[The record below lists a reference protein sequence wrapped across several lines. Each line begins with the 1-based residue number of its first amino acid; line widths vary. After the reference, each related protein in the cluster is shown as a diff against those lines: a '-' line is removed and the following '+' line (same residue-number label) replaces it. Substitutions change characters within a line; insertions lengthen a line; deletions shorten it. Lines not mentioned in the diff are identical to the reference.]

1 MWNSAINYAQYGR
14 NMISSYWC
22 VYIYIYTYI
31 HIYIYIHTYIYIQI
45 WSNVQLMFHP
55 KPCSFR
61 PWQRAQNLQGALR
74 RAEARY
80 VHGRPWPR
88 RSWVTDTLW
97 KSNAAMEETWKA
109 PLINKKKHVSLV
121 ERQVFVGKLQVYK
134 FVFMSENIVHR
145 KQRITHGY
153 FYGQSS
159 IVRWDY
165 QRVCNGM
172 GNIWSV
178 SQDELPQGKWE
189 SWESCSRSAPR
200 IDLDL
205 NPRWTSTWRVNGF
218 HPKNW
223 LHGFQSIAMFDDVH
237 VIPIELAVFN
247 SLGRTTHC
255 KLHVWFAH

>member
-1 MWNSAINYAQYGR
+1 
-14 NMISSYWC
+14 
-22 VYIYIYTYI
+22 
-31 HIYIYIHTYIYIQI
+31 
-45 WSNVQLMFHP
+45 MFLQAMAKGT
-55 KPCSFR
+55 KP
-61 PWQRAQNLQGALR
+61 AR
-74 RAEARY
+74 RAEARWGAICTWPAVAAQKLSHRY
-80 VHGRPWPR
+80 PLKIERCHGRNM
-88 RSWVTDTLW
+88 
-97 KSNAAMEETWKA
+97 KS
-109 PLINKKKHVSLV
+109 PINKQKKKHVSLV

-218 HPKNW
+218 HPKKLATW
-223 LHGFQSIAMFDDVH
+223 VSIHSH
-237 VIPIELAVFN
+237 VRWCPCHSHRACGLQLFGKNYTLQAARLICTLDSHSFMDPAVLATL
-247 SLGRTTHC
+247 STLCPSQH
-255 KLHVWFAH
+255 H